1 MLFIDKILSNYEI
14 VSSVRIPDY
23 SDSFELDNDVMSFL
37 QEYNLW
43 DDVEAVATAK
53 ILSDKERAKK
63 SYPAP
68 SKKSA
73 PVTPDVFKIAPNKA
87 KNFARYPLETELRL
101 TKKMQAS
108 LTRTY
113 KIFVEGKEAEK
124 RWKRTTEGLTKEV
137 QDLIKKV
144 AVKLKVEPRGI
155 RVEVDFESGTRYVPE
170 GTAGHIELH
179 YKGKSIKLEPEGL
192 YYRADEG
199 GNLGDAMGSW
209 NWAAWLGDDRS
220 PFHSGTWTE
229 AYAEDQTSQWFEQAG
244 SLEGDA
250 DQIENKI
257 KDLLLEHAMGDQKD
271 ARPKKTQ
278 RAGTR

>member
-43 DDVEAVATAK
+43 DDVEAVATA
-53 ILSDKERAKK
+53 
-63 SYPAP
+63 
-68 SKKSA
+68 
-73 PVTPDVFKIAPNKA
+73 NKA

-192 YYRADEG
+192 YYRADAG